1 MNESLGSVLMY
12 IDQADSGQVSQIVQA
27 LTTRYSQLYPDWET
41 SFLSFPNNDPAQRE
55 QILRSVLNIYK

>member
-41 SFLSFPNNDPAQRE
+41 SFLSFPKNDPAQRK